1 MATVID
7 ALVMTLGLD
16 TSGFDKNRK
25 LSGENLT
32 KFQKQAN
39 SVAKDVAAGGKKM
52 AEGFSIVKTELLGM
66 LAVFGASVG
75 IKDFIA
81 SNVKGQA
88 ELGRLSKNLGISA
101 AALESW
107 GLVAQEMG
115 GQAADAFGALQS
127 VAGGLAEA
135 AIKGHSAFTDMA
147 RANGIALTDAQ
158 GKVLSYE
165 DALVSISKRMAELPR
180 QQAMYLANQLGVGSM
195 FNELELGPEELKKR
209 LDAARGLTRVTDAST
224 ASAARLQKQWADI
237 QQRFKESSEIAFAK
251 LSPVLERLA
260 ERFANWLDSVDWD
273 KVARQIE
280 TLAVKV
286 NDTVKA
292 FGGWKVV
299 AIALGGV
306 LALKVL
312 APVIGLVAGLV
323 RLAPLLAGAATGFAS
338 MGVAATAAGVG
349 VLALTA
355 AAVAH
360 IDALGGSKRADGST
374 EDERP
379 RATKGAP
386 GLDKA
391 SLLAKVAGR
400 PSAYLGTKEQAELL
414 LGTAQYRNIRD
425 GDSPHTLARG
435 LRNNNPGNLNF
446 AGQAGATLE
455 GGQGGRFAQFA
466 TMQEGIA
473 ALSRQLL
480 LYQARGTDTIRSIVK
495 TYAPA
500 KDGNNEPAYATALQ
514 RATGAGLD
522 DHLRLQ
528 DTATMV
534 KLIQAIVRQEGN
546 GTLSAEQIMGGVRLG
561 AAQRVAGRY
570 GAPAARTS
578 TAETHIGKIEVHTAA
593 TDAKG
598 IARDM
603 KSALANN
610 TLVAYA
616 DTGLD

>member
-16 TSGFDKNRK
+16 ASEFDKNRK
-25 LSGENLT
+25 LSGESLS
-32 KFQKQAN
+32 KFQKQADA
-39 SVAKDVAAGGKKM
+39 VAKDVAAGGKKM
-52 AEGFSIVKTELLGM
+52 AQGFSLVKTELLGM

-81 SNVKGQA
+81 SNVQGQA

-101 AALESW
+101 QSLEAW

-115 GQAADAFGALQS
+115 GQATDAFGALQA

-135 AIKGHSAFTDMA
+135 AIKGHSALTDMA
-147 RANGIALTDAQ
+147 RANGVALTDAK
-158 GKVLSYE
+158 GDVLSYE

-195 FNELELGPEELKKR
+195 FNELELGPNELKKR

-237 QQRFKESSEIAFAK
+237 TQRFKESSEIAFAK

-273 KVARQIE
+273 KVANQIE
-280 TLAVKV
+280 TMVGKVNEAVKS
-286 NDTVKA
+286 
-292 FGGWKVV
+292 FGGWKNV
-299 AIALGGV
+299 ALVLGGI

-312 APVIGLVAGLV
+312 SPVISLVSGLTSMIAL
-323 RLAPLLAGAATGFAS
+323 LAPAASGFAA

-360 IDALGGSKRADGST
+360 VDALGGSKRGDGST

-379 RATKGAP
+379 RHAGGAP
-386 GLDKA
+386 GTDAA
-391 SLLAKVAGR
+391 SLWAKVRGQ
-400 PSAYLGTKEQAELL
+400 PSSYLGSKEQAELL
-414 LGTAQYRNIRD
+414 LGIRQP
-425 GDSPHTLARG
+425 GSGSVLARG

-446 AGQAGATLE
+446 AGQSGAHLE
-455 GGQGGRFAQFA
+455 GGKGARFAKFD
-466 TMQEGIA
+466 TMQDGIA
-473 ALSRQLL
+473 ALARQLL
-480 LYQARGTDTIRSIVK
+480 LYKARGIDTIRSIVSK
-495 TYAPA
+495 YAPA
-500 KDGNNEPAYATALQ
+500 KDGNNESAYITDLI
-514 RATGAGLD
+514 RATGKGMDEHLNLD
-522 DHLRLQ
+522 DSAQLAR
-528 DTATMV
+528 
-534 KLIQAIVRQEGN
+534 LIQGISKHEGN
-546 GTLSAEQIMGGVRLG
+546 GTLSTEQIMGGVRLG
-561 AAQRVAGRY
+561 AAQRMAGRN
-570 GAPAARTS
+570 PAIASRSS

-598 IARDM
+598 IVRDM
-603 KSALANN
+603 RGALSNN
-610 TLVAYA
+610 ALVASA